1 MGSACPARER
11 SGQPA
16 LYSKGRVFNQKQPY
30 PISKKSIMQFSRAC
44 LLTSSLVTLSTALP
58 SPATGVLRSQYPEKP
73 IEDPANWA
81 WGQHPRNGLG
91 YNAKDDLELEVCLAN
106 PNIIATPKCKIP
118 LDICLDNPEWLPLVG
133 CSGEGLP
140 LQVCLDF
147 PKLLTSPACEAH
159 YSTFGAFPLDA
170 CLAYPTLLTK
180 PACQG
185 NQYPVETCTS
195 MPSLLSLPSCD
206 FTFPLDTCTA
216 KPNLFTLP
224 QCSANLTP
232 QLCASTPSITRLAAC
247 TAALVGYEAPLFDC
261 QDNKDILCSM
271 NMCAKHEFLVK
282 C

>member
-11 SGQPA
+11 SGQTLFAKGSVFEKIA
-16 LYSKGRVFNQKQPY
+16 LHPKN
-30 PISKKSIMQFSRAC
+30 IMHFSRVC
-44 LLTSSLVTLSTALP
+44 LLTSGMVALSSALP

-73 IEDPANWA
+73 IENPAEWA

-106 PNIIATPKCKIP
+106 PNMIATPKCKIP
-118 LDICLDNPEWLPLVG
+118 LDICLENPEWLPLVG

-147 PKLLTSPACEAH
+147 PKLLTSPACE
-159 YSTFGAFPLDA
+159 
-170 CLAYPTLLTK
+170 
-180 PACQG
+180 G

-206 FTFPLDTCTA
+206 FTFPLNTCTA
-216 KPNLFTLP
+216 NPKLFTLP

-247 TAALVGYEAPLFDC
+247 TAALVGYEATLFDC
-261 QDNKDILCSM
+261 QDNKDILCSL

>member
-11 SGQPA
+11 SGQTLFAKGSVFEKIA
-16 LYSKGRVFNQKQPY
+16 LHPK
-30 PISKKSIMQFSRAC
+30 IIMYFSRVC
-44 LLTSSLVTLSTALP
+44 LLTSGMVALSSALP

-73 IEDPANWA
+73 IENPADWA

-106 PNIIATPKCKIP
+106 PNMIATPKCKIP

-159 YSTFGAFPLDA
+159 HSTFGAFPLDA
-170 CLAYPTLLTK
+170 CLAYPPLLTK
-180 PACQG
+180 PACQ
-185 NQYPVETCTS
+185 
-195 MPSLLSLPSCD
+195 
-206 FTFPLDTCTA
+206 
-216 KPNLFTLP
+216 
-224 QCSANLTP
+224 ANLTP

-247 TAALVGYEAPLFDC
+247 TASLVGYEATLFDC
-261 QDNKDILCSM
+261 QDNKEILCSL
-271 NMCAKHEFLVK
+271 NMCDKHEFLVK

>member
-1 MGSACPARER
+1 MGSDFPAGER
-11 SGQPA
+11 SGQP
-16 LYSKGRVFNQKQPY
+16 LLNSKGSVFNQKIALHQQT
-30 PISKKSIMQFSRAC
+30 KNIMQFSRAC
-44 LLTSSLVTLSTALP
+44 LLTSTLVTLSTALP
-58 SPATGVLRSQYPEKP
+58 ATGVLRSQLPEKP
-73 IEDPANWA
+73 IENPANWA

-106 PNIIATPKCKIP
+106 PHMIATPKCKVP

-147 PKLLTSPACEAH
+147 PKLLTKPACQAH
-159 YSTFGAFPLDA
+159 HTTFGAFPLDA

-185 NQYPVETCTS
+185 NEYPLETCLAYPT
-195 MPSLLSLPSCD
+195 LL
-206 FTFPLDTCTA
+206 T
-216 KPNLFTLP
+216 KPVC
-224 QCSANLTP
+224 QANLTP

-247 TAALVGYEAPLFDC
+247 TATLVGYEATLFDC
-261 QDNKDILCSM
+261 QDNKDILCSL
-271 NMCAKHEFLVK
+271 NMCEKHEFLVK